1 MKVLILGAKGMLG
14 QALAKKFH
22 KEELHLW
29 DREELDITDFDFSRY
44 KISELQPELIIN
56 AAGYTN
62 VDGAEENF
70 DLAKRINGDAPINLA
85 RIAEDINATFV
96 HYSTDYVFD
105 GIKEDGYNENDE
117 PNPISRYGESK
128 AFGEAVLAYC
138 EKCYLV
144 RTSRLF
150 GFSGDGKKSFVE
162 KMLELG
168 EKKDFLELVDEE
180 IGNPTYADDLA
191 QQTVFL
197 VTQEYPYGI
206 YHITNEGE
214 CTWYDFAKEIFSI
227 SGSNIKLGAVSG
239 DKFPRLAKRPLNSTL
254 INEKLPRLRPWQDAV
269 RDFIGKL
276 RQSKSTKPSIIA
288 TSREIKKIETAT
300 VVVESIA
307 EEKNEAHEMKNNDT
321 SIIEEKIITM
331 EEDIL
336 LHDKKTEEKKNLA
349 PIEIK
354 KTEEPIVNNI
364 FRNKVVMDTP
374 SEPQRFEPR
383 SFVARPKPFQKNEFE
398 KKENPVVAEKVEPV
412 KIAIEPVVE
421 KTQPIEPVK
430 IINRKKNMKGIILS
444 GGKGTR
450 LYPLTKITSKQL
462 LPVYNKPMI
471 MYPLETLINAGIKEI
486 LLIVAPE
493 YAGHYLNLLGSGK
506 EFGVKITYEI
516 QDEPRGLPEAFII
529 GEKFI
534 DDDNVTLILGDN
546 IFFDHDFSHDI
557 NSFEKGGRIFALHVP
572 DPERFGVVEFDE
584 NRRVVSIEEKPTKPK
599 SNYAVPGIYIFDS
612 RVCNIAKN
620 VKPTWRP
627 ETDITE
633 VFKGYLAMGELDV
646 RMVSGRWLDAGT
658 FDSLLKAS
666 NWMATKDYEKK
677 MGYDQN
683 LLNKK

>member
-1 MKVLILGAKGMLG
+1 MKVLILGANGMLG

-22 KEELHLW
+22 NEDLYLW

-56 AAGYTN
+56 AAAYTN
-62 VDGAEENF
+62 VDAAEENF

-138 EKCYLV
+138 EKCYLI

-180 IGNPTYADDLA
+180 ISKPTYADDLA

-197 VTQEYPYGI
+197 VKQEYPYGV
-206 YHITNEGE
+206 YHISNEGE
-214 CTWYDFAKEIFSI
+214 CTWFDFAKEIFAI
-227 SGSNIKLGAVSG
+227 AGKNITLNAVSG
-239 DKFPRLAKRPLNSTL
+239 DKFPRLAKRPLNSSL
-254 INEKLPRLRPWQDAV
+254 INDKLPRLRPWQDAV
-269 RDFIGKL
+269 RDFIEKL
-276 RQSKSTKPSIIA
+276 KQAKANDAESSAASVR
-288 TSREIKKIETAT
+288 
-300 VVVESIA
+300 VVTESGQP
-307 EEKNEAHEMKNNDT
+307 
-321 SIIEEKIITM
+321 EEKIITL

-336 LHDKKTEEKKNLA
+336 LHEQKNR
-349 PIEIK
+349 PPQNNSETVHVFPVDVKQEIK
-354 KTEEPIVNNI
+354 NQSPQRIIAQKTTKTDLNRVSASFSQKPIRPAMKVPLRVNEPTNELTKEKSEPIRVVVDKTFTESKPIAPLNI
-364 FRNKVVMDTP
+364 T
-374 SEPQRFEPR
+374 
-383 SFVARPKPFQKNEFE
+383 
-398 KKENPVVAEKVEPV
+398 
-412 KIAIEPVVE
+412 
-421 KTQPIEPVK
+421 
-430 IINRKKNMKGIILS
+430 NRKKNMKGIILS

-471 MYPLETLINAGIKEI
+471 MYPLQTLIDAGIKEI
-486 LLIVAPE
+486 LVIVAPD

-546 IFFDHDFSHDI
+546 IFFDHDFSEDI
-557 NSFEKGGRIFALHVP
+557 RSFEKGGRIFAVHVP

-584 NRRVVSIEEKPTKPK
+584 NRRVVSIEEKPQKPK
-599 SNYAVPGIYIFDS
+599 SNYAVPGIYIFDN

-620 VKPTWRP
+620 IKPTWRP
-627 ETDITE
+627 ETDI
-633 VFKGYLAMGELDV
+633 VDVHRAYLAMTELDV
-646 RMVSGRWLDAGT
+646 RMVNGRWLDAGT

-666 NWMATKDYEKK
+666 NWMATKDFEKK
-677 MGYDQN
+677 MGYDAS

>member
-1 MKVLILGAKGMLG
+1 MLG

-22 KEELHLW
+22 NEDLYLW

-56 AAGYTN
+56 AAAYTN
-62 VDGAEENF
+62 VDAAEENF

-138 EKCYLV
+138 EKCYLI

-180 IGNPTYADDLA
+180 ISKPTYADDLA

-197 VTQEYPYGI
+197 VKQEYPYGV
-206 YHITNEGE
+206 YHISNEGE
-214 CTWYDFAKEIFSI
+214 CTWFDFAKEIFAI
-227 SGSNIKLGAVSG
+227 AGKNITLNAVSG
-239 DKFPRLAKRPLNSTL
+239 DKFPRLAKRPLNSSL
-254 INEKLPRLRPWQDAV
+254 INDKLPRLRPWQDAV
-269 RDFIGKL
+269 RDFIEKL
-276 RQSKSTKPSIIA
+276 KQAKANDAESSAASVR
-288 TSREIKKIETAT
+288 
-300 VVVESIA
+300 VVTESGQP
-307 EEKNEAHEMKNNDT
+307 
-321 SIIEEKIITM
+321 EEKIITL

-336 LHDKKTEEKKNLA
+336 LHEQKNR
-349 PIEIK
+349 PPQNNSETVHVFPVDVKQEIK
-354 KTEEPIVNNI
+354 NQSPQRIIAQKTTKTDLNRVSASFSQKPIRPAMKVPLRVNEPTNELTKEKSEPIRVVVDKTFTESKPIAPLNI
-364 FRNKVVMDTP
+364 T
-374 SEPQRFEPR
+374 
-383 SFVARPKPFQKNEFE
+383 
-398 KKENPVVAEKVEPV
+398 
-412 KIAIEPVVE
+412 
-421 KTQPIEPVK
+421 
-430 IINRKKNMKGIILS
+430 NRKKNMKGIILS

-471 MYPLETLINAGIKEI
+471 MYPLQTLIDAGIKEI
-486 LLIVAPE
+486 LVIVAPD

-546 IFFDHDFSHDI
+546 IFFDHDFSEDI
-557 NSFEKGGRIFALHVP
+557 RSFEKGGRIFAVHVP

-584 NRRVVSIEEKPTKPK
+584 NRRVVSIEEKPQKPK
-599 SNYAVPGIYIFDS
+599 SNYAVPGIYIFDN

-620 VKPTWRP
+620 IKPTWRP
-627 ETDITE
+627 ETDI
-633 VFKGYLAMGELDV
+633 VDVHRAYLAMTELDV
-646 RMVSGRWLDAGT
+646 RMVNGRWLDAGT

-666 NWMATKDYEKK
+666 NWMATKDFEKK
-677 MGYDQN
+677 MGYDAS